1 MHRVSLRAIAFV
13 GSTLAMVL
21 AVAAPPRSGSAASK
35 RGPTRTLLAFNSMF
49 GVDAPFLGNT
59 NPVRG
64 FDGDTEPWSI
74 RNGTGTVDTSGN
86 VAVLI
91 KGLVFSDNSDPS
103 LIGKNDEEEFS
114 AVVSC
119 MTVGE
124 DGATVT
130 QASVTTPGFHASSSG
145 NAVIRAQV
153 ELPDPCLEPVVLII
167 GGEGEWLAVTGFDGQ
182 QNQNSVTRGGGSNKG
197 GGNNGGS
204 TGGTPGGST
213 GGTTGGST
221 GGM

>member
-1 MHRVSLRAIAFV
+1 MHRVSLRAIASI
-13 GSTLAMVL
+13 GSTLALVL
-21 AVAAPPRSGSAASK
+21 AMAALPRSGTAASK

-74 RNGTGTVDTSGN
+74 RNGTGTLDTSGN
-86 VAVLI
+86 LAVLI

-103 LIGKNDEEEFS
+103 LIGKNDEDEFS

-124 DGATVT
+124 DGTTVT

-182 QNQNSVTRGGGSNKG
+182 QNQQSTVRNGGKNNGGGSN
-197 GGNNGGS
+197 N
-204 TGGTPGGST
+204 GGST

-221 GGM
+221 GGMSGS